1 MSNSNEFSSSPAT
14 SGLTHPKDVF
24 SLQNN
29 ISDHLNNFQT
39 KYARYVRCQNN
50 ETAQFVDPSCDVNGD
65 DSFSEL
71 SKAYENLYGA
81 MDKLDNDYENQS
93 KTGKEPSTHDD
104 NKEELEDFYEKMK
117 EVRKS
122 LDDKL
127 LYIQEQSNVR
137 TAPAYTMLRSRTLI
151 NTILVIFLI
160 YLVYVMIFDIY

>member
-1 MSNSNEFSSSPAT
+1 MNIK
-14 SGLTHPKDVF
+14 LTK
-24 SLQNN
+24 
-29 ISDHLNNFQT
+29 
-39 KYARYVRCQNN
+39 
-50 ETAQFVDPSCDVNGD
+50 
-65 DSFSEL
+65 
-71 SKAYENLYGA
+71 LYQ
-81 MDKLDNDYENQS
+81 Y
-93 KTGKEPSTHDD
+93 